1 MGHKRSCRCAA
12 RIGNEH
18 RSFHLH
24 EITAVKETTNF
35 LNDCGSL
42 LEGLADI
49 LIHDEIHIS
58 LAIADIGIL
67 QSVELLRKRLQRLG
81 KKDQF
86 LRMDR
91 NLSGLCAEREA
102 LDADDVTD
110 VQALECCIGVISQV
124 IAGDINL
131 NSAVAVLKI
140 GKGCLSHYALEQHAA
155 CDRNLCGFL
164 HIISFLI
171 QLTCEL
177 IEMIQNFLRM
187 MSLIIFCNLK
197 RILAFCLQLCQLF
210 SSYLFQLTDVL
221 LGRILVV
228 LILCHIYTS
237 LRQNPQRR
245 FCRMRQPV
253 RQHQCCSCSYLKK
266 SANQSSL
273 GAMERIL

>member
-1 MGHKRSCRCAA
+1 MGHKRSCRCTA

-24 EITAVKETTNF
+24 EIAAVKETTDF
-35 LNDCGSL
+35 FNDRRSL

-58 LAIADIGIL
+58 LAITDIGIL

-81 KKDQF
+81 KKNKF

-110 VQALECCIGVISQV
+110 VQALERRIGVISQV

-131 NSAVAVLKI
+131 DSAVAILKI

-155 CDRNLCGFL
+155 CDGNLRGLL

-177 IEMIQNFLRM
+177 IEMIQDLLRM
-187 MSLIIFCNLK
+187 VCLVIFRNLK
-197 RILAFCLQLCQLF
+197 RILSFCLQLCQLF

-221 LGRILVV
+221 LGRTLVV

-237 LRQNPQRR
+237 LMQNPPRR

-253 RQHQCCSCSYLKK
+253 RPHLCCSCSYLKK